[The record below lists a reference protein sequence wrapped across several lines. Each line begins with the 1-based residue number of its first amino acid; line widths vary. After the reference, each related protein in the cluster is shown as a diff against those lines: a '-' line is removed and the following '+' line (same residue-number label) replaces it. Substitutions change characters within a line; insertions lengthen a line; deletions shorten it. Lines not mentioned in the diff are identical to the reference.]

1 MKKNVIWLLSIFVI
15 ILIIITAIYIMQLNT
30 AKDVQNNYNEEIEF
44 FNQYKDKQF
53 DVTDFIS
60 IMNKAIENNRNY
72 EVKQDEN
79 KMFIEDDNYSIKV
92 FLRLDDREELIP
104 MEALLLSEEGG
115 AEKINELFADI
126 VYRYD
131 SIEYHEST
139 GRVKKI
145 IIYGFTKTAE
155 APLNP
160 YDQE

>member
-1 MKKNVIWLLSIFVI
+1 MKKNVIWLLAIFVV
-15 ILIIITAIYIMQLNT
+15 ILIIITTIYIMQLT
-30 AKDVQNNYNEEIEF
+30 TIKGVQENYNEEIDF
-44 FNQYKDKQF
+44 FDQYKDKQF

-72 EVKQDEN
+72 EIKQDEN
-79 KMFIEDDNYSIKV
+79 KMFIEDDKYSIKV

-115 AEKINELFADI
+115 AEKINNLFADI

-131 SIEYHEST
+131 YIEYHESK

-145 IIYGFTKTAE
+145 VIYVFIKTAE
-155 APLNP
+155 DTLNA
-160 YDQE
+160 YD